1 MMDAI
6 EGKMACLF
14 ILFLSHGDVSGVVVV
29 VAEDNESRVD
39 SEQTVTNDW
48 SSFGSTHM
56 YT

>member
-29 VAEDNESRVD
+29 VAEDNESRAG